1 LQHLKST
8 EIEPSLQSDH
18 SIITLNISFS
28 NFSHKSG
35 LWKHNNSLLSD
46 IVYVKEINTKID
58 DIKLQYALPIYNH
71 QNINEIPD
79 SELQLTISDQL
90 FFRNSSNGT
99 KRQVYFIWVLY
110 KKGNKTHRNQIIN

>member
-1 LQHLKST
+1 MQHFKST

-28 NFSHKSG
+28 IFSHKSG

-46 IVYVKEINTKID
+46 IVYVQEINKKID

-79 SELQLTISDQL
+79 SELQFTISDQL
-90 FFRNSSNGT
+90 FLETLLMELRGKSISCGS
-99 KRQVYFIWVLY
+99 Y
-110 KKGNKTHRNQIIN
+110 KKKRNTNYRKQIIN